1 MNNGGLLLTK
11 HQAWK
16 FDGNNCFVTMLFPLL
31 IKDGNDNLLPQIHL
45 HNINAF
51 FEDLTGKHFK
61 HLAYTLPFLHT
72 NLPMLHKQACFSTTS
87 APLSIY
93 LEWSPIQCA
102 IKNKQ
107 GNVFQLNVLY
117 NYQLSNY
124 TKE

>member
-51 FEDLTGKHFK
+51 FEDLTGKHFYNS
-61 HLAYTLPFLHT
+61 AYELHFYM
-72 NLPMLHKQACFSTTS
+72 LIFKMLHKQACFSATILT
-87 APLSIY
+87 LFIY
-93 LEWSPIQCA
+93 LEGSPPQCI

-107 GNVFQLNVLY
+107 GNVFQLNVFY
-117 NYQLSNY
+117 DYQLSNY